1 MRYFYS
7 STFHVSDFNFYW
19 RHILTR
25 CLYSYSGETSGYF
38 LATLIETDV
47 RIKYSSDVYLSK
59 CTSLHSSTIIRCTCF
74 RINQQLAAVDS
85 WWWYFGVAALL
96 VRLYAQPLRTRRA
109 LQQLPAN
116 PIRTRSG
123 PDPAVLSVKL
133 VCGSGCGFSVWIRA
147 APAPLRVCALRKQTS
162 CVSSCCD
169 INVFRWSVGVNIVQH
184 THSHSLTHS
193 LLHWGSSSW
202 QCEDARRWVSL
213 LQDILQMRCLMMILL
228 TWSWR
233 L

>member
-96 VRLYAQPLRTRRA
+96 VRLYAQPLRTK
-109 LQQLPAN
+109 
-116 PIRTRSG
+116 TRSPAASRG
-123 PDPAVLSVKL
+123 PNQDQIPLCSRWSSSAVLVAGFLFGFLPLPPRCASVR
-133 VCGSGCGFSVWIRA
+133 SGNKPA
-147 APAPLRVCALRKQTS
+147 ASRRVAT
-162 CVSSCCD
+162 
-169 INVFRWSVGVNIVQH
+169 
-184 THSHSLTHS
+184 LTCS
-193 LLHWGSSSW
+193 DD
-202 QCEDARRWVSL
+202 QWV
-213 LQDILQMRCLMMILL
+213 
-228 TWSWR
+228 
-233 L
+233 